1 MWEFVVQGGPIMVP
15 LLISSVISLAVIL
28 ERYIFFRRTQNNN
41 QKLFKKY
48 SRYIRR
54 NQFKE
59 AIRDLK
65 KERGPVAR
73 VMASGLTIIGGTGK
87 NDLEEHLNLAGEQEV
102 AKMEKNL
109 MVLDVI
115 ASVSPLLGLLG
126 TVLGIIDSFDILHL
140 TGGVASPAQLSSGI
154 ARALLTTATGLF
166 IAIPTMVFYS
176 HFIGILNRRVRDLN
190 RWTKEVQG
198 LLEDVNIHV

>member
-1 MWEFVVQGGPIMVP
+1 MWDFVVQGGPIMVP

-28 ERYIFFRRTQNNN
+28 ERYIFFRRTHNNN
-41 QKLFKKY
+41 HKLFKKY
-48 SRYIRR
+48 ARYIR
-54 NQFKE
+54 QSQYKE

-73 VMASGLTIIGGTGK
+73 IMAAGLTYTGGG
-87 NDLEEHLNLAGEQEV
+87 NLEIEEHLSLTGDQEV

-126 TVLGIIDSFDILHL
+126 TVLGIIDSFDILYL

-166 IAIPTMVFYS
+166 IAIPTMIFYS
-176 HFIGILNRRVRDLN
+176 HFIGIVNRRLRELN
-190 RWTKEVQG
+190 RWTKEVQT
-198 LLEDVNIHV
+198 LLEDVRANV